1 MADLPIKPAETP
13 VTPVETPDIVVPP
26 SVESARAPVEV
37 PRESAPVVEAVV
49 SEPEPEPREPVAP
62 PPAPVPVRP
71 SAPPKDPLTAR
82 IEDVLAE
89 DMTDVFL
96 KMSPDKQAA
105 FKEKGEETASKI
117 RQMVDGAKVNA
128 KKMFDLIR
136 EWLKLIPGVNKFFLE
151 QEAKIKTDKI
161 LNLKP

>member
-1 MADLPIKPAETP
+1 MADLPIKSTESPSPAP
-13 VTPVETPDIVVPP
+13 ETPDILVPP
-26 SVESARAPVEV
+26 PVESAPAPVEA
-37 PRESAPVVEAVV
+37 PRESAPAPEAPRP
-49 SEPEPEPREPVAP
+49 EPKPEPREPSAP

-96 KMSPDKQAA
+96 KMSPEKQAE
-105 FKEKGEETASKI
+105 FKTKGEETAGKI
-117 RQMVDGAKVNA
+117 RQMIEDAKVNA

-136 EWLKLIPGVNKFFLE
+136 DWLKLIPGVNRFFLE